1 MTSLFSSST
10 AARLGAI
17 LAFISLPLT
26 LRAQTGTLE
35 GRVTSAGDPVAGA
48 AIVVAGTGRGT
59 QTRADGNYRLTLP
72 VGRFVVRARLI
83 GYTSGRDS
91 VTIVAGQT
99 TTLNFTLQRAPASLE
114 AMTTLGTRGQERTV
128 IDAPAPIDVLSS
140 ADIKSTGR
148 TETAQMIQAVAPS
161 FNFPR
166 TSIGDGTDH
175 VRPATLRSLAPDQ
188 TLVLINGKR
197 RHNSALV
204 NVNGFVGRGSA
215 PVDLNAIPSSMIERI
230 EILRDGAAAQYGSDA
245 IAGVINIILKENA
258 GGESLLTLG
267 QTNTTYNRQD
277 DVPGLGGAV
286 VVPYAIQAG
295 ERSANDGK
303 TFDESLDYGWH
314 SSENSFLHLAGE
326 LRDRGRTNR
335 SLPDPRIQFFPNDPR
350 ETDPTRPLPDGRLN
364 HLQGDA
370 YAHDLQGF
378 WNGGTR
384 FGSVDAYTFGG
395 LGSRT
400 GEAAGFW
407 RRANDP
413 SGRRQPAIY
422 PDGFLPLIHSDIVD
436 ASGAV
441 GAKGQVKGWDWD
453 LGSVYGGNQFGFT
466 IKNTMNVSLGPTSPT
481 QFDAGKLRFQQ
492 STTTLD
498 FNRSFQKLLPVP
510 ISVAAGAE
518 FRADKYTIVAGEFD
532 SWVNGGAKVPD
543 ANGNP
548 TTTSAP
554 PGAQVFPGFKGDSA
568 GKPGDAGSH
577 SRNNSALYLDLSS
590 DVTSKWLVDVA
601 GRFEHYNDFG
611 NTTTGKLSSRYQVYP
626 GYALRGA
633 VSTGFRAPSLMQEFF
648 SSTAT
653 NFVSGVPFDI
663 KTFPA
668 STKEAAALG
677 ASPLKA
683 EKSRN
688 VSFGVAAEPVSSLS
702 FTADYYYIE
711 INDRIVLSN
720 NFTGAAAVTALQNI
734 GVTGVSGGRYFT
746 NAIDTRTH
754 GYDIIAN
761 YGYTFST
768 SGVLTLS
775 AAYNWNRTRVTRV
788 DTLPQNLSG
797 LKSSLFDRVEQARIE
812 LGNPENN
819 LILSA
824 NYSKSR
830 LGANLRAQR
839 YGQVAT
845 FNSASATSNLY
856 GPLDQTFS
864 AKWITDASVSYKF
877 FGRATLFVGADNL
890 FDVYPDRNNNNGNVS
905 TLAAE
910 NGGTSNFG
918 IFPYSAVS
926 PFGFNGRFI
935 YTKIAFG
942 L

>member
-1 MTSLFSSST
+1 MPSPTSSY
-10 AARLGAI
+10 AVRLSAT
-17 LAFISLPLT
+17 LAFILLPAALG
-26 LRAQTGTLE
+26 AQGTLS
-35 GRVTSAGDPVAGA
+35 GRVTAAGEPVSGA
-48 AIVVAGTGRGT
+48 AIVIAGTGRGT
-59 QTRADGNYRLTLP
+59 QTRSDGSYRITLP
-72 VGRFVVRARLI
+72 AGRYEVRTRLI
-83 GYTSGRDS
+83 GFSSGRDS
-91 VTIVAGQT
+91 ATIVNDQT
-99 TTLNFTLQRAPASLE
+99 TTLNFTVRRAAATLE
-114 AMTTLGTRGQERTV
+114 AVTTLGTRGQERTV

-140 ADIKSTGR
+140 AEIRTTGR

-175 VRPATLRSLAPDQ
+175 VRPATLRGLAPDQ

-245 IAGVINIILKENA
+245 IAGVINVILKEGA
-258 GGESLLTLG
+258 GGESLTTLG
-267 QTNTTYNRQD
+267 QTSTTYNQSD
-277 DVPGLGGAV
+277 DVTGLGGAPTT
-286 VVPYAIQAG
+286 PYPIQAG
-295 ERSANDGK
+295 ERSAHDGK
-303 TFDESLDYGWH
+303 VFHEALDYGWR
-314 SSENSFLHLAGE
+314 SSENAFIHVAGE
-326 LRDRGRTNR
+326 FRDRGRTNR
-335 SLPDPRIQFFPNDPR
+335 TLPDPRIQFFPNDPR
-350 ETDPTRPLPDGRLN
+350 ETNPASPLPDGRMN

-370 YAHDLQGF
+370 YTHDLQGF

-384 FGSVDAYTFGG
+384 LGSVDAYTFGG
-395 LGSRT
+395 VASRK

-422 PDGFLPLIHSDIVD
+422 PDGFLPLIHSNIVD

-441 GAKGQVKGWDWD
+441 GVKGQVRGWDWD
-453 LGSVYGGNQFGFT
+453 LGSVYGGNQFGFV

-498 FNRSFQKLLPVP
+498 FNRSFRDLLPVP
-510 ISVAAGAE
+510 LSVAAGAE
-518 FRADKYTIVAGEFD
+518 FRADKYTIVAGEYN

-543 ANGNP
+543 QNGNP
-548 TTTSAP
+548 TTAAAP
-554 PGAQVFPGFKGDSA
+554 PGAQVFPGFKGDSG
-568 GKPGDAGSH
+568 GKPGDAGAH
-577 SRNNSALYLDLSS
+577 TRNNSAVYLDLSS

-611 NTTTGKLSSRYQVYP
+611 NTTTGKLSTRYQLHP
-626 GYALRGA
+626 GYAIRGA

-668 STKEAAALG
+668 NTPEAAALG

-688 VSFGVAAEPVSSLS
+688 VGFGIAAEPVSSLS
-702 FTADYYYIE
+702 LTADYYYIE
-711 INDRIVLSN
+711 IDDRIVLSN
-720 NFTGAAAVTALQNI
+720 NFTGAAAVAALATI
-734 GVTGVSGGRYFT
+734 GVTGISGGRYFT
-746 NAIDTRTH
+746 NAIDTRTR
-754 GYDIIAN
+754 GYDVIAN
-761 YGYTFST
+761 YGITFST
-768 SGVLTLS
+768 SSVLKLS
-775 AAYNWNRTRVTRV
+775 AAYNWTRTRVTRV
-788 DTLPQNLSG
+788 DTLPTNLSG
-797 LKSSLFDRVEQARIE
+797 LKSSLFDRAEQARIE
-812 LGNPENN
+812 TGNPESS
-819 LILSA
+819 LILGGAYTLS
-824 NYSKSR
+824 NF
-830 LGANLRAQR
+830 GANVRVQR
-839 YGQVAT
+839 YGQVT
-845 FNSASATSNLY
+845 QYGTTPSNTY

-864 AKWITDASVSYKF
+864 PKWITDVSASYTYR
-877 FGRATLFVGADNL
+877 RAVLSIGADNL
-890 FDVYPDRNNNNGNVS
+890 FDIYPDRNNNNGNIS

-918 IFPYSAVS
+918 IFPYAGIS
-926 PFGFNGRFI
+926 PFGFNGRFL
-935 YTKIAFG
+935 YTK
-942 L
+942 LSLRL

>member
-1 MTSLFSSST
+1 MAALPSSSR
-10 AARLGAI
+10 AALIRAA
-17 LAFISLPLT
+17 LAFLLLPAALA
-26 LRAQTGTLE
+26 AQTGTLT
-35 GRVTSAGDPVAGA
+35 GRVTAASEPVAGA
-48 AIVVAGTGRGT
+48 AVIVTGMGRGA
-59 QTRADGNYRLTLP
+59 QTRADGSYSITLP
-72 VGRFVVRARLI
+72 AGRYEVRTRLI
-83 GYTSGRDS
+83 GYSSGRDS
-91 VTIVAGQT
+91 ATIVAGQT
-99 TTLNFTLQRAPASLE
+99 TTLNFSVRRAAATLE
-114 AMTTLGTRGQERTV
+114 AVTTLGTRGQERTV

-140 ADIKSTGR
+140 AEIKATGR
-148 TETAQMIQAVAPS
+148 TEPAQMIQAVAPS

-215 PVDLNAIPSSMIERI
+215 PVDLNAIPASMIERI

-245 IAGVINIILKENA
+245 IAGVINVVLKQGA
-258 GGESLLTLG
+258 GGEALTTLG
-267 QTNTTYNRQD
+267 ESATTYNRPD
-277 DVPGLGGAV
+277 DVPV
-286 VVPYAIQAG
+286 TPYPIQAG
-295 ERSANDGK
+295 TRSANDGK
-303 TFDESLDYGWH
+303 VFDQSLDYGW
-314 SSENSFLHLAGE
+314 SSSDNSFLHLGGE
-326 LRDRGRTNR
+326 FRDRGRTNR
-335 SLPDPRIQFFPNDPR
+335 TLPDPRIQYFPGDPR
-350 ETDPTRPLPDGRLN
+350 ETNPTYPLPDGRMN

-370 YAHDLQGF
+370 AIHEWQGF
-378 WNGGTR
+378 WNAGSR
-384 FGSVDAYTFGG
+384 FGNIDAYSFGG
-395 LGSRT
+395 VSTRK

-422 PDGFLPLIHSDIVD
+422 PDGFLPLIHSDIID

-441 GAKGQVKGWDWD
+441 GAKGQVGGWDWD
-453 LGSVYGGNQFGFT
+453 LGTVYGGNQFGFV

-498 FNRSFQKLLPVP
+498 FNRSFRNLLPIP
-510 ISVAAGAE
+510 LAVAAGAE
-518 FRADKYTIVAGEFD
+518 FRADKYTIVAGEYG

-548 TTTSAP
+548 TTTAAP
-554 PGAQVFPGFKGDSA
+554 PGAQVFPGFKGDSG

-577 SRNNSALYLDLSS
+577 SRNNTAVYADLSS
-590 DVTSKWLVDVA
+590 DVTSRLLVDVA

-611 NTTTGKLSSRYQVYP
+611 NTTTGKLSTRYQLHP
-626 GYALRGA
+626 GYALRGS

-688 VSFGVAAEPVSSLS
+688 IGFGVAAEPLSSLS

-711 INDRIVLSN
+711 VDDRIVLSN

-761 YGYTFST
+761 YGLTFST
-768 SGVLTLS
+768 ASVLRLS
-775 AAYNWNRTRVTRV
+775 AAYNWTRTRVTRV
-788 DTLPQNLSG
+788 DTLPTNLSG

-812 LGNPENN
+812 VGNPENN
-819 LILSA
+819 LILGA
-824 NYSKSR
+824 TYTLNK
-830 LGANLRAQR
+830 LGLNLRTQR
-839 YGQVAT
+839 YGQVT
-845 FNSASATSNLY
+845 GYSSTPSNAY

-864 AKWITDASVSYKF
+864 PKWITDVSASYAVGRASVTIGS
-877 FGRATLFVGADNL
+877 DNV
-890 FDVYPDRNNNNGNVS
+890 FDIYPDRNNNNGNIATVA
-905 TLAAE
+905 TE
-910 NGGTSNFG
+910 NGGTANFG
-918 IFPYSAVS
+918 IFPYSGIS

-935 YTKIAFG
+935 YTKLSFG